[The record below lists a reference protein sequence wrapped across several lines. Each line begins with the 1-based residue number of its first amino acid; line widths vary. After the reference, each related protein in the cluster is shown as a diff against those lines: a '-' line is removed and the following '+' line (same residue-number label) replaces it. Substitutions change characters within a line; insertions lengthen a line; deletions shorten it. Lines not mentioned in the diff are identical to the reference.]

1 MIEFLA
7 KILYQ
12 IRSVIDFW
20 FLMEQADP
28 VLDDI
33 KEVCQSPVT
42 QEDQV
47 IKVNKPVEVRIN
59 YTYCCPKVCIGNFSA
74 NHFRDVLVY
83 IHMWSL

>member
-33 KEVCQSPVT
+33 KEVCQTPVT
-42 QEDQV
+42 QEDQE
-47 IKVNKPVEVRIN
+47 VNKPVEVRTN
-59 YTYCCPKVCIGNFSA
+59 YTYCCPKACIGNF
-74 NHFRDVLVY
+74 FC
-83 IHMWSL
+83 

>member
-1 MIEFLA
+1 
-7 KILYQ
+7 
-12 IRSVIDFW
+12 
-20 FLMEQADP
+20 MEQADP

-59 YTYCCPKVCIGNFSA
+59 YTYCCPKACIGNF
-74 NHFRDVLVY
+74 FC
-83 IHMWSL
+83 